1 MWSFLIATVLLPLPL
16 AVSTWAQESR
26 PPDAS
31 RPSGRAVLERI
42 DENLVLDSATGV
54 SEMII
59 HGRSG
64 TRSIRSRF
72 WKQGADSSFV
82 EYLSPPREAGK
93 KMLKLGDMLWTY
105 APEPADRIITISGHL
120 LRQSVMGSDL
130 SYEDLLE
137 NSRLIEVYDA
147 EVTGEEPVGGRPC
160 WVVRMTSRVD
170 DAAYHSRTVW
180 VDKERWLPLREERY
194 ARSGRLLKK
203 TTIEEAQ
210 RIGERWYIS
219 RATFRDMLSS
229 GEGTEYIV
237 ESIEFGAE
245 IPGHIFSKAALRQ

>member
-1 MWSFLIATVLLPLPL
+1 MKSGIAAAFLIYLFLSPPAL
-16 AVSTWAQESR
+16 AQENSA
-26 PPDAS
+26 PS
-31 RPSGRAVLERI
+31 SERPSGEEVLRRI

-54 SEMII
+54 SRMII

-64 TRSIRSRF
+64 TRTIGSRF
-72 WKQGADSSFV
+72 WKKGADSSFV

-93 KMLKLGDMLWTY
+93 KMLKLGGMLWTY
-105 APEPADRIITISGHL
+105 APEPSDRIITISGHL

-137 NSRLIEVYDA
+137 NSRLLEIYDA
-147 EVTGEEPVGGRPC
+147 EVTGEEPVGERPC
-160 WVVRMTSRVD
+160 WVVRMTATVD
-170 DAAYHSRTVW
+170 DAAYHTRTVW

-203 TTIEEAQ
+203 TTIEEAM
-210 RIGERWYIS
+210 RSGERWYIH

-237 ESIEFGAE
+237 ESIEFDAP
-245 IPGHIFSKAALRQ
+245 IPEHIFSKAALRQ